1 MGKIDKFS
9 TLWSL
14 LQMTRQTLQAR
25 LTRKFGEANPMSRQ
39 RGTPDVLDICLRQ
52 HSVWLRSNGRFGLR
66 MRLPYLSDR
75 RRNQTF
81 TGINM
86 DAFDFSKAKLA
97 NVTFLWCN
105 LRLASFAGAEF
116 RGVRFEGCDMEG
128 ADFAGAVFNN
138 VVFEECPDLNQSSFE
153 GVLYKN
159 SRNYGQQTEPNSLLT

>member
-1 MGKIDKFS
+1 
-9 TLWSL
+9 
-14 LQMTRQTLQAR
+14 
-25 LTRKFGEANPMSRQ
+25 
-39 RGTPDVLDICLRQ
+39 
-52 HSVWLRSNGRFGLR
+52 
-66 MRLPYLSDR
+66 
-75 RRNQTF
+75 
-81 TGINM
+81 M